1 MELSD
6 NELILQIQ
14 GGSTAAFE
22 QLVFRYDRKVLSMA
36 VRFSGNNE
44 DGKDIYQ
51 EVFLRVY
58 RALPRFEFRSQFST
72 WLYRIVKNVCLTHQ
86 QKGRRDPQISLD
98 QEYETADGSGSHT
111 LYDTLPDKSRTD
123 RGALD
128 SEISQHVEKAMGC
141 LSPKQKMV
149 FVMRH
154 YEGYK
159 LKEIASVMKCTEGTV
174 KKYLFTATERMR
186 KNLKEVFTSGTESP
200 MGESR

>member
-1 MELSD
+1 MEPSD

-14 GGSTAAFE
+14 RGSTAAFE

-36 VRFSGNNE
+36 VRFTGNSE
-44 DGKDIYQ
+44 DAKDIYQ
-51 EVFLRVY
+51 EVFMRVY

-86 QKGRRDPQISLD
+86 QKGRRDPQVSLD
-98 QEYETADGSGSHT
+98 QEIETKDGSGSHT
-111 LYDTLPDKSRTD
+111 LLDMLPDKSTTD
-123 RGALD
+123 RAALD
-128 SEISQHVEKAMGC
+128 SEISIHVENAMNS

-159 LKEIASVMKCTEGTV
+159 LKEIASIMKCTEGTV

-186 KNLKEVFTSGTESP
+186 KNLREVFAS
-200 MGESR
+200 

>member
-1 MELSD
+1 MEPSD

-14 GGSTAAFE
+14 RGNALAFE
-22 QLVFRYDRKVLSMA
+22 QLVFRYDRKVLSMSL
-36 VRFSGNNE
+36 RFTGNGE
-44 DGKDIYQ
+44 DAKDIYQ
-51 EVFLRVY
+51 EVFMRVY
-58 RALPRFEFRSQFST
+58 RALPKFEFRSQFST

-86 QKGRRDPQISLD
+86 QKGKRDPQISLD
-98 QEYETADGSGSHT
+98 QEIDSGEGSGSRT
-111 LYDTLPDKSRTD
+111 LLDTLADKSATD

-128 SEISQHVEKAMGC
+128 TEISTHVENAMNS

-186 KNLKEVFTSGTESP
+186 KNLKEVFTS
-200 MGESR
+200 

>member
-1 MELSD
+1 MEVND
-6 NELILQIQ
+6 NELIVQAQ
-14 GGSTAAFE
+14 RGSTTAFE
-22 QLVFRYDRKVLSMA
+22 QLVYRYDRQVLSMA
-36 VRFSGNNE
+36 ARFTGSNE
-44 DGKDIYQ
+44 DAKDVYQ

-86 QKGRRDPQISLD
+86 QQVRKEPQISLD
-98 QEYETADGSGSHT
+98 QPFDSADGSQPLT
-111 LYDTLPDKSRTD
+111 LLDTIADKSVTD

-128 SEISQHVEKAMGC
+128 SEISEHVQAAMND

-154 YEGYK
+154 FEGYK
-159 LKEIASVMKCTEGTV
+159 LKEIASVMNCTEGTV

-186 KNLKEVFTSGTESP
+186 KNLREVFT
-200 MGESR
+200 